1 MNTFGFQ
8 MAVKN
13 FLKRNTI
20 NFLNYAL
27 ILRRSV
33 QQKRY
38 QNVNSIRLQ
47 LTTIYLLVLTLN
59 ALKGNLALFLTFV

>member
-1 MNTFGFQ
+1 MRMNIFGFQ

-33 QQKRY
+33 YISCSFK
-38 QNVNSIRLQ
+38 
-47 LTTIYLLVLTLN
+47 
-59 ALKGNLALFLTFV
+59 FTFKVGVEELI

>member
-1 MNTFGFQ
+1 MKTGFLMSIGIMRMNIFGFQ

-13 FLKRNTI
+13 FLKRSTI

-33 QQKRY
+33 NDRRLK
-38 QNVNSIRLQ
+38 VCEIVISSEWVIKNSS
-47 LTTIYLLVLTLN
+47 
-59 ALKGNLALFLTFV
+59 